1 MKCEKC
7 GFDNLDKATFCIKCG
22 SRLDGKIPCP
32 KCGEYIS
39 NDAQSCPHCHK
50 AIPHASESK
59 IKKDLD
65 LNDKQAKIATVFNR
79 VSFAVSI
86 FLVVL
91 ILIGNVFHHFIG
103 VSNTYGE
110 HLPHFTFFYY
120 QALMNFNA
128 FPTVDKVSLI
138 IGYITNFLDFVITIV
153 FSIMIIVR
161 LKRLHD
167 KNNLPS
173 LYKYF
178 AVILATKAF
187 SFAFIGLNDYG
198 ETYGVTINVLSL
210 IIMISALIIHLFIAV
225 GFDCFLHFKTRS
237 ISIFIARIILG
248 VGIFVPLVMILTCSS
263 INLGFEYAYIGHEV
277 EFRLIGHLARYFLMC
292 RDLGSNAT
300 NEAFISTFI
309 TSTFSVTIIF
319 SLISVC
325 FSLFVYSFSC
335 YFKGMNKFKIFRIM
349 FYLLVIALSILSTSL
364 LVSVALENHLYALYL
379 KSNYDF
385 TYPNAVISIFTYSV
399 LLVGVAIATFN
410 IYNRAN
416 RRKALEEKTA
426 HSK

>member
-50 AIPHASESK
+50 AIPHISESK

-65 LNDKQAKIATVFNR
+65 LNDKQAKIEAVFNR

-91 ILIGNVFHHFIG
+91 ILVANFFQHFIG
-103 VSNTYGE
+103 VSNEFNE

-120 QALMNFNA
+120 
-128 FPTVDKVSLI
+128 P
-138 IGYITNFLDFVITIV
+138 DFVRFNDYLAYENAGIIISCVFNFIDFVLTIV
-153 FSIMIIVR
+153 FSIILIVR

-178 AVILATKAF
+178 AVILGIKAF
-187 SFAFIGLNDYG
+187 SFAY
-198 ETYGVTINVLSL
+198 VLSTNIWFRFGLFVTLAIIFL
-210 IIMISALIIHLFIAV
+210 IVIHLFITV

-248 VGIFVPLVMILTCSS
+248 VGMFVPV
-263 INLGFEYAYIGHEV
+263 
-277 EFRLIGHLARYFLMC
+277 LIIMLSQHLKICYSNDRIFYGMFGHLSRYLLMC
-292 RDLGSNAT
+292 NDLGANASNQT
-300 NEAFISTFI
+300 FISSFI
-309 TSTFSVTIIF
+309 ASTFSLTIIV
-319 SLISVC
+319 SLISIC

-335 YFKGMNKFKIFRIM
+335 YFKGMNRFKIFRIM
-349 FYLLVIALSILSTSL
+349 FYLLVITISILSTSL
-364 LVSVALENHLYALYL
+364 LISVALEVYLYSLFLNGEYVV
-379 KSNYDF
+379 NYPS
-385 TYPNAVISIFTYSV
+385 TVVYIFVLSV
-399 LLVGVAIATFN
+399 LLVGVALATFN

-426 HSK
+426 HSE